1 MSTLKNYDNS
11 SNSNNSN
18 TKNASDKSSYDIS
31 AIVSLKM
38 VLIHDPIKHRFKLVI
53 TCRHSSLAFLV
64 MKSCR
69 HLSLAFLVMN
79 NQINPRFKLQ
89 HSSALIA
96 GIFSDE

>member
-1 MSTLKNYDNS
+1 MTLKNYDNS

-38 VLIHDPIKHRFKLVI
+38 VLIHDSIKHRFKLVI
-53 TCRHSSLAFLV
+53 T
-64 MKSCR
+64 CR

-79 NQINPRFKLQ
+79 NQINPGLNFNIRRHLSLAFLVMYNQ
-89 HSSALIA
+89 
-96 GIFSDE
+96 G